1 MVDGDTLKT
10 FGLVG
15 GGYLILREI
24 SGILGPPDWMQKDAE
39 QVDEDMQR
47 EMENPDEISELEY
60 EQHIIEY
67 KEKYSAYYNHL
78 DGGTREGIDSPDE
91 IEAQF
96 DEQEL
101 SKEERAWGWKSAS
114 NALITVA
121 MSEEGFDWDD
131 IFFFVKVSGGIA
143 LGAIA
148 TKKFGP
154 YVKES
159 YEWAKQNYDNVPE
172 TGTAVLG
179 TPEFVDSYYGEEA
192 SQIVDG
198 ISDDPDAIQ
207 ADPIDDAVKDT
218 PPESSGGTIGSYP
231 VEDLLADVDGR
242 FADEIMKYIV
252 GSPAGVAVVVTK
264 ETAEILAD
272 VTDASVTYFVEN
284 PFQTA
289 LIALFIVV
297 FGSLLLAPE
306 PLTSAVGAAG
316 LKYGAGLIGV
326 SVSITAV
333 KANIEDVKISMRV
346 G

>member
-1 MVDGDTLKT
+1 MVDGDAIKT
-10 FGLVG
+10 FGLIG
-15 GGYLILREI
+15 GGYLILREV
-24 SGILGPPDWMQKDAE
+24 SGLLGPPEWMQKDAE

-67 KEKYSAYYNHL
+67 KEKYSTYYNHL
-78 DGGTREGIDSPDE
+78 DGGAREGIDSPDE
-91 IEAQF
+91 IESQF
-96 DEQEL
+96 DEQNL
-101 SKEERAWGWKSAS
+101 TKEERAWGWKSAS
-114 NALITVA
+114 NALITLA
-121 MSEEGFDWDD
+121 MSEERFDWDG

-148 TKKFGP
+148 AKEFGP
-154 YVKES
+154 YVRKS
-159 YEWAKQNYDNVPE
+159 YPWAKENYNNVPE

-192 SQIVDG
+192 SQIIDE
-198 ISDDPDAIQ
+198 IPDNPDAIQ
-207 ADPIDDAVKDT
+207 ADPIDSSVEDT
-218 PPESSGGTIGSYP
+218 PPETSGGTIGSYP
-231 VEDLLADVDGR
+231 VNDLLADVDGKI
-242 FADEIMKYIV
+242 ADRISQFIV
-252 GSPAGVAVVVTK
+252 GSPAGSVVVVTR

-272 VTDASVTYFVEN
+272 VTGASVTYFVEN

-289 LIALFIVV
+289 LLALFIVV
-297 FGSLLLAPE
+297 FGALALSPE
-306 PLTSAVGAAG
+306 PLTTAIGVGG

-326 SVSITAV
+326 SISITAV